1 LGISLQQF
9 YDTYTP
15 RTLHNHVNG
24 YHDHQT
30 DQVQQLWEIAR
41 WQLVPLLNIQL
52 PKNKG
57 FKSLQQFTLF
67 PWEEIPP
74 PEPKPN
80 LSKKEEREKLKQT
93 FNK

>member
-15 RTLHNHVNG
+15 RTLHNHVAG
-24 YHDHQT
+24 YWDHNNQYL
-30 DQVQQLWEIAR
+30 QQQWDIAR
-41 WQLVPLLNIQL
+41 WVVTPLLNIHL

-57 FKSLQQFTLF
+57 FKTPQDLAKF
-67 PWEEIPP
+67 PWDQTPVKPP
-74 PEPKPN
+74 APN

-93 FNK
+93 FNQ